1 MRKTVML
8 FSILCCAFTG
18 QAQEKFTLASAQEYA
33 LDHAYGVQI
42 AELEIQRARQ
52 IYLQNLAIGLP
63 QASASGQYIY
73 NVELG
78 ALVTDF
84 DGNGVLEELVFGTD
98 YQAQGGLVVNQLIF
112 DGSYV
117 VALMAAKVL
126 KESAE
131 IGMDQSKASLKR
143 EVAKAYHLALLSE
156 ESVEVLKAN
165 KGYLAELAEEMKKM
179 NEAGMV
185 SKADAD
191 QMMLNYNNVENA
203 LRYTE
208 GQANVA
214 KMLLKLQMGYPV
226 QQELLLA
233 DKMEDL
239 VVNAAAASTLTTV
252 GFDPTKSVD
261 YLGMANQVEGAKL
274 QVLNKQL
281 AYLPSIGVSYQNN
294 IQYMSSES
302 NIFGDAAVDI
312 PSSLVAGSVSVPL
325 FSSGNGRA
333 QVQEAKIQR
342 EQAMIGLQQLEEGL
356 IMQHGALVN
365 EFHQGIANFLAQKE
379 NVALAKR
386 IRDQRRKEYDE
397 GLASSMEL
405 TQTETQYQEALQAMF
420 MAAQNAL
427 DKKSELEYLMT
438 KQQKQ

>member
-1 MRKTVML
+1 ML

-165 KGYLAELAEEMKKM
+165 KGYLADLAEEMKKM

-214 KMLLKLQMGYPV
+214 RMLLKLQMGYPV

>member
-1 MRKTVML
+1 ML

-117 VALMAAKVL
+117 VALMAATVL

-165 KGYLAELAEEMKKM
+165 KGYLADLAEEMKKM
-179 NEAGMV
+179 NEAGMG

>member
-1 MRKTVML
+1 ML

-165 KGYLAELAEEMKKM
+165 KGYLADLAEEMKKM

-281 AYLPSIGVSYQNN
+281 AYPPSIGVSYQNN

>member
-165 KGYLAELAEEMKKM
+165 KGYLADLAEEMKKM
-179 NEAGMV
+179 NEVGMV

>member
-165 KGYLAELAEEMKKM
+165 KGYLADLAEEMKKM

-203 LRYTE
+203 LRYSE

-214 KMLLKLQMGYPV
+214 RMLLKLQMGYPV

>member
-1 MRKTVML
+1 ML

-165 KGYLAELAEEMKKM
+165 KGYLADLAEEMKKM

-214 KMLLKLQMGYPV
+214 KMLLKLQMGYSV

>member
-1 MRKTVML
+1 ML

-165 KGYLAELAEEMKKM
+165 KGYLADLAEEMKKM
-179 NEAGMV
+179 NEVGMV

-208 GQANVA
+208 GQSNVA

>member
-1 MRKTVML
+1 ML

>member
-165 KGYLAELAEEMKKM
+165 KGYLADLAEEMKKM

-420 MAAQNAL
+420 IAAQNAL

>member
-165 KGYLAELAEEMKKM
+165 KGYLADLAEEMKKM

-365 EFHQGIANFLAQKE
+365 EFYQGIANFLAQKE

>member
-1 MRKTVML
+1 ML

-52 IYLQNLAIGLP
+52 IYIQNLAIGLP

-165 KGYLAELAEEMKKM
+165 KGYLADLAEEMKKM

>member
-1 MRKTVML
+1 ML

-18 QAQEKFTLASAQEYA
+18 HAQEKFTLASAQEYA

-117 VALMAAKVL
+117 VALMAAKVF

-165 KGYLAELAEEMKKM
+165 KGYLADLAEEMKKM